1 MAIFQNRKITK
12 VAVITLLIV
21 VVGVFVFIG
30 TEYITFARLK
40 DQCLSQLRSKP
51 VTIEIYFKNNGS
63 VQNFD
68 ALKNAIAPMEGI
80 RSVVFNSPSGLLDQ
94 FKEEHTNDP
103 TMISALEKLPEN
115 PFGGLMRAVIV
126 LEEFSN
132 DGVIIAKIKDAG
144 KGF

>member
-1 MAIFQNRKITK
+1 
-12 VAVITLLIV
+12 
-21 VVGVFVFIG
+21 
-30 TEYITFARLK
+30 
-40 DQCLSQLRSKP
+40 
-51 VTIEIYFKNNGS
+51 
-63 VQNFD
+63 
-68 ALKNAIAPMEGI
+68 MEGI

-144 KGF
+144 KGFGIINPFASSRQLRDFRIKIFSRISFFTFLTHSRISKALFSTCVTDPESDKGLLELYPRGFNL